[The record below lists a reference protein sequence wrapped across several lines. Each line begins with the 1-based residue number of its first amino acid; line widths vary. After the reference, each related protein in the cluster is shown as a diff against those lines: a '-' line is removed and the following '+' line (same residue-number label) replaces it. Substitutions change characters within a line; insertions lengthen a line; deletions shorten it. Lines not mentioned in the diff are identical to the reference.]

1 MHSYSLQVG
10 DEFFLLLRVLLA
22 SIDGLFKNDQS
33 RKVYV
38 KGMWSV
44 YLWLKFV
51 VNLKLLFKVIYG
63 NWL

>member
-22 SIDGLFKNDQS
+22 SIDGLLKNDQS